1 MENLAYVILFFIAST
16 NLSGI
21 EALSIEAAVERDKTL
36 GQGFY
41 LPNFDLQRSVLPS
54 GSTIFKP
61 FPSSCFHSEDLSISK
76 QDLVYFSNTTSI
88 MSSLGASAGL
98 SPSFLSIFSLG
109 ATLRGMI
116 QHKTGNNYMVK
127 GTTLNI
133 YSLSRQ
139 DYLAKNC
146 LNRQD
151 LDGEFVTDF
160 QQLDREITNPEKRSS
175 WINYEKFLKK
185 YGTHFVQLVKY
196 GSSLSQNTFAQSSE
210 KYSFRN
216 FSIKACADLAGP
228 VNIGKLG
235 VSLCGGISKDE
246 SDLSR
251 YFDMSNKL
259 VLKGGT
265 SMTRNKLS
273 QFRTRELIQKFMDE
287 GQEFNTP
294 VSYKFQSIPELLE
307 SRFYRSSYMTQVFN
321 LKAFLEGYL
330 NFGCGYK
337 TNDDESIVYQKFSK
351 SEQRSSVHPVYV
363 CSLAH
368 EGCRMDADCH
378 RKLFRKCVCDGSTCV
393 RHDEVTRLNGNT
405 KRKATINRDPEW
417 QGPRCSRDSATL
429 WFSCFCNTSK
439 VMSRRITWSSDRDS
453 SSIIGAFQ
461 KYFTM
466 LIQKLLN

>member
-1 MENLAYVILFFIAST
+1 MEKLAYVILFFIAST
-16 NLSGI
+16 CLSEI
-21 EALSIEAAVERDKTL
+21 EALSIQADVDKTL

-76 QDLVYFSNTTSI
+76 QELVYFSNTTSI
-88 MSSLGASAGL
+88 MSSLGASASL

-109 ATLRGMI
+109 ATLRGMT
-116 QHKTGNNYMVK
+116 QHKTGRNYMVK

-133 YSLSRQ
+133 YSLSHQ

-185 YGTHFVQLVKY
+185 YGTHFVKLVKY
-196 GSSLSQNTFAQSSE
+196 GSSLSQNTFARSSK
-210 KYSFRN
+210 KYSSRE

-246 SDLSR
+246 SDLSSF
-251 YFDMSNKL
+251 FDMSNKL

-294 VSYKFQSIPELLE
+294 VSYKFQSIPELLG
-307 SRFYRSSYMTQVFN
+307 SRFYRSSYVTQVFN

-330 NFGCGYK
+330 NFGCGYE

-351 SEQRSSVHPVYV
+351 SEQRSLVHPVYV
-363 CSLAH
+363 CSLAS

-378 RKLFRKCVCDGSTCV
+378 RKFFGKCVCDGSTCV
-393 RHDEVTRLNGNT
+393 RHSEETRPNGNS
-405 KRKATINRDPEW
+405 KRKATVNRDPEW
-417 QGPRCSRDSATL
+417 EGPRCSRNSATL
-429 WFSCFCNTSK
+429 WLSCFCDTSN
-439 VMSRRITWSSDRDS
+439 VMSRRITWSSDRES
-453 SSIIGAFQ
+453 SYKVGALQ

-466 LIQKLLN
+466 LIQQLLN